1 MAQAKIHRDGT
12 VEVLT
17 ASQDIGGGARTVAQ
31 LIASRYLGWLS
42 LDKIKVKIG
51 DSDYGSSG
59 ASAGSSTT
67 RGLENE
73 VQRAVQAVLQKL
85 FEVVAPKMGAAGPR
99 DCQVIE
105 GPKVSA
111 RSGKTIDWDEA
122 CGMLKDSI
130 MSYAPT
136 IVEPGSQWA
145 LVRDDGTIEQA
156 TEENYKA

>member
-1 MAQAKIHRDGT
+1 VAQAKIHRDGT

-17 ASQDIGGGARTVAQ
+17 ASQDIGGGARTVVA
-31 LIASRYLGWLS
+31 LTASRLLGWLA

-51 DSDYGSSG
+51 DSEYGTSG

-67 RGLENE
+67 GGVSRE
-73 VQRAVQAVLQKL
+73 VQNAVQAVLLKL
-85 FEVVAPKMGAAGPR
+85 FEVVAPKIGAAGPR

-105 GPKVSA
+105 GPKVSS
-111 RSGKTIDWDEA
+111 RGGKTIDWDEA

-145 LVRDDGTIEQA
+145 LVRDDGRIEQA
-156 TEENYKA
+156 TEEDYKA